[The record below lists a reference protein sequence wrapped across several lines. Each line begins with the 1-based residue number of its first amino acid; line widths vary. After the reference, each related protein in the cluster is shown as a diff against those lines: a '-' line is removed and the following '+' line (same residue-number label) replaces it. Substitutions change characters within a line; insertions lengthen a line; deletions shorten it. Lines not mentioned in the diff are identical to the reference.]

1 MVTLILEYL
10 LVTLEHC
17 RVPVQGCC
25 YALNE
30 VKAALLL
37 LSKGSGREELGQK
50 RA

>member
-25 YALNE
+25 YVLNE
-30 VKAALLL
+30 VKAVLLL

-50 RA
+50 RS